1 MECVTTRSLTIAIL
15 ACAVVLGC
23 HRRRYYEAPK
33 LVGVSFEA
41 YSAFRGPSLDTVG
54 ISSRMVTTEDAP
66 PTLQWGACGPTA
78 KFERVSGDSRQ
89 HRQWSSYEWQQ
100 AEARKHGMVFACLAM
115 LSQGPITPEMKQ
127 NRLAFSV
134 ATKDVL
140 GDSLPAGRY
149 KITLQLPVVGSQP
162 IPAGFLELRS
172 PPTNEQSEVAHQ
184 LVAGDI
190 SETGRALSRVRK
202 IGPDKVGPELRAA
215 LMTALERENALVDN
229 VRTRRAAGE
238 KVVDSGN
245 PELAAGLALVVS
257 SLRDPAAIHALA
269 GSLGSSPPA
278 ISALAEFGEAAA
290 PAVLDVLETTTNVS
304 VAHDALL
311 ALRFMV
317 EGVGG
322 SALSQATRE
331 RIARAA
337 TSRLTGPQQS
347 ITTVWRAIDL
357 AVALRDPALMRIVQ
371 SLASDRSAVVK
382 LRDASADLIEQTQR
396 IAVDRLRGVPP
407 LPRHTSVE
415 DFARRW

>member
-1 MECVTTRSLTIAIL
+1 
-15 ACAVVLGC
+15 
-23 HRRRYYEAPK
+23 
-33 LVGVSFEA
+33 
-41 YSAFRGPSLDTVG
+41 
-54 ISSRMVTTEDAP
+54 
-66 PTLQWGACGPTA
+66 
-78 KFERVSGDSRQ
+78 
-89 HRQWSSYEWQQ
+89 
-100 AEARKHGMVFACLAM
+100 
-115 LSQGPITPEMKQ
+115 
-127 NRLAFSV
+127 
-134 ATKDVL
+134 
-140 GDSLPAGRY
+140 
-149 KITLQLPVVGSQP
+149 
-162 IPAGFLELRS
+162 
-172 PPTNEQSEVAHQ
+172 
-184 LVAGDI
+184 
-190 SETGRALSRVRK
+190 
-202 IGPDKVGPELRAA
+202 
-215 LMTALERENALVDN
+215 MTALERENALVDN